1 MNHLFAH
8 ITLIL
13 QAQRFGGRVPLYLT
27 LVMISDVRIRCVLAG
42 VLGLAATQQYYTLS
56 DVASRVLPVLC
67 PLTLDPDKDVRQH
80 CFRTVRGFL
89 GKLEKVSDDPSL
101 REEMEADINSQTPSA
116 AGGGSGWAGWAMGAL
131 TTVYRTTQR
140 AKPKPGGQ

>member
-1 MNHLFAH
+1 M
-8 ITLIL
+8 
-13 QAQRFGGRVPLYLT
+13 
-27 LVMISDVRIRCVLAG
+27 
-42 VLGLAATQQYYTLS
+42 AATQQYYTLS

-67 PLTLDPDKDVRQH
+67 QLTLDPDKDVRQH

-89 GKLEKVSDDPSL
+89 GKLEKVSEDPSL

-116 AGGGSGWAGWAMGAL
+116 ASSGSGWAGWAMGAL

-140 AKPKPGGQ
+140 TKAKSGEQARVGDRGYCGKWPALFSAFLKTV